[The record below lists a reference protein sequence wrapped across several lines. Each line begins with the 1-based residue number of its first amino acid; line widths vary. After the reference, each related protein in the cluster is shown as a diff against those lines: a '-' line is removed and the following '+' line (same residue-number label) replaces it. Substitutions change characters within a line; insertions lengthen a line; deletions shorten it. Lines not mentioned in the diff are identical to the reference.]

1 MTEAPDIKI
10 ARFTAKEKTNM
21 ASSACV
27 RLARLYRNGDG
38 EITHETP
45 GCRWAFVLR
54 EELAEQVRQQ
64 IVLRMERDN
73 LEEAQISQRLHP
85 ELLRLAKAEFNRLG
99 WGREIAKALDSLG
112 EKPTSRG

>member
-1 MTEAPDIKI
+1 MKKV
-10 ARFTAKEKTNM
+10 RFTAQEKAHM

-27 RLARLYRNGDG
+27 RLARLYKNGDG

-45 GCRWAFVLR
+45 GCRWAFILR

-64 IVLRMERDN
+64 IVFRMERDN
-73 LEEAQISQRLHP
+73 LEEAQISQNLHP

-99 WGREIAKALDSLG
+99 WGIEITKALDSLG
-112 EKPTSRG
+112 EKPTARG